1 MYKCKNQVRMGY
13 THVDA
18 EHNAEGKAQQQGSPQ
33 IPVPKHG
40 SDNGGEMGAGLPTS
54 RPRGF

>member
-1 MYKCKNQVRMGY
+1 MGY

-33 IPVPKHG
+33 IPVPKRG